1 MKLFTAKKKE
11 IYTVQPKGI
20 TKNKTEL
27 FNSIRNSNN
36 NKLSIEKAR
45 IRCRLDKLLD
55 MYKTKSLLQLSLYQT
70 FYEKE
75 IVPWNTDSKICNY
88 CYKKKS
94 YICRLCGE
102 PICKRCTKEIPLKDF
117 DPKLFYSL
125 ILCKGLC
132 FNETLV
138 YQKL

>member
-55 MYKTKSLLQLSLYQT
+55 IWFFWFLNNS
-70 FYEKE
+70 
-75 IVPWNTDSKICNY
+75 
-88 CYKKKS
+88 
-94 YICRLCGE
+94 
-102 PICKRCTKEIPLKDF
+102 
-117 DPKLFYSL
+117 
-125 ILCKGLC
+125 
-132 FNETLV
+132 
-138 YQKL
+138 